1 MNFLNRTFLSVN
13 ARKGKSLLQLFVFS
27 VIFTLVL
34 AGLSIQTA
42 ADKSAD
48 LARKQLGGQQNLCK
62 KSTLN
67 F

>member
-1 MNFLNRTFLSVN
+1 MNFLNRAFLSVK